1 MSHQVI
7 KETTL
12 LTHKGLLSYEAIGL
26 LLNKMTS
33 ILDDYGMNITIKKKV
48 YAAIVE
54 SLENIYRHQDVVSEG
69 DQITY
74 TPQFMLVIDAHDFSI
89 LASNSL
95 RAEKVPNLKQRL
107 DLVNTLDRNG
117 LKDLYK
123 NTILHNAV
131 NNRGGAGLGIIN
143 ISKVSENKIGYSF
156 EKINDKFMWFSINIT
171 ICHQ

>member
-1 MSHQVI
+1 MNHQVI

-69 DQITY
+69 DQITNS
-74 TPQFMLVIDAHDFSI
+74 PQFLLAIDAHNFSI